1 VQTILIATDADHVF
15 AELEAALGSSST
27 QLLRVTEGRA
37 VRAAVKSASPDIVIL
52 DLQIGSMGGVAVSI
66 DLRLESGA
74 GRIPETGILLLLDR
88 AADTFVADM
97 SGADGWITKPL
108 DARRIERAVATVAR
122 GESYF
127 EEPALRS

>member
-1 VQTILIATDADHVF
+1 
-15 AELEAALGSSST
+15 
-27 QLLRVTEGRA
+27 
-37 VRAAVKSASPDIVIL
+37 
-52 DLQIGSMGGVAVSI
+52 MGGVAVSI